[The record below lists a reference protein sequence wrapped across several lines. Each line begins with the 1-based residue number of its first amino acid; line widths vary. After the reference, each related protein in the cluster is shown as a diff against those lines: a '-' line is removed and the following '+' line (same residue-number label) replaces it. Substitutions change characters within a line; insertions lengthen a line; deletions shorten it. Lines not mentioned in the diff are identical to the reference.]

1 MPLQHKQLKL
11 ICVTSGRSD
20 VFIWLPVWRAIVR
33 NPKFELWIARTG
45 MHISASEKTNIDKL
59 IDANIIDVGFDLGGN
74 KPEQASEAMAES
86 AAGFCRVF
94 NEIKPDALFV
104 LGDRMDMLPAV
115 FASLPFNIMCIHLHG
130 GEISE
135 GAIDDRIRHA
145 VSMMSSIHFVAHTE
159 AKAII
164 EGFGKKSSAV
174 YVVGAP
180 GLDNIK
186 SSPFISKEDLL
197 TELGVSRY
205 KDFFV
210 GTVHSETNS
219 SNPVRP
225 LLETLKAIEQFSK
238 CETIFTHS
246 NSDPCN
252 MVINDLLQKA
262 DNDIPHFHFFPS
274 LRYEQYVNLMRHS
287 VAVIGNSSSG
297 LIEAPFL
304 KKRVLNIG
312 ARQLGR
318 VADKHV
324 RHCSNES
331 EKIFAALDKLFSEK
345 NSDKMSSS
353 SIYGRG
359 DASEKIEKILDRL
372 F

>member
-59 IDANIIDVGFDLGGN
+59 VDANIIDVGFDLGGN

-86 AAGFCRVF
+86 AASFCRVF

-164 EGFGKKSSAV
+164 EGFGKKSLCIWKHLIQLAS
-174 YVVGAP
+174 
-180 GLDNIK
+180 
-186 SSPFISKEDLL
+186 LL
-197 TELGVSRY
+197 SR
-205 KDFFV
+205 
-210 GTVHSETNS
+210 
-219 SNPVRP
+219 
-225 LLETLKAIEQFSK
+225 
-238 CETIFTHS
+238 
-246 NSDPCN
+246 
-252 MVINDLLQKA
+252 
-262 DNDIPHFHFFPS
+262 
-274 LRYEQYVNLMRHS
+274 
-287 VAVIGNSSSG
+287 
-297 LIEAPFL
+297 
-304 KKRVLNIG
+304 
-312 ARQLGR
+312 
-318 VADKHV
+318 
-324 RHCSNES
+324 
-331 EKIFAALDKLFSEK
+331 
-345 NSDKMSSS
+345 
-353 SIYGRG
+353 
-359 DASEKIEKILDRL
+359 
-372 F
+372 